1 MAKDKTQGL
10 SRKPPVIHEK
20 DTAHALARHL
30 SHAQALAK
38 FSHILLMDENPAA
51 SLDRALEELLESSSA
66 DRIYI
71 FRNFIDSKKDLC
83 TRMTHEVCAPGIHS
97 ERENTRL
104 QHVSYALSHPRWI
117 KTLGEGTPVKGLVH
131 DFPPEEQKLLS
142 SQDIVSILILPLY
155 IQGQWEGF
163 IGFDDTHNGREW
175 DEEDIALL
183 RTAAHMIGSYLIR
196 KTALGESQRYQARL
210 NALLSLS
217 HAFLQR
223 PTFEDAARDIIQQLQ
238 TLTGACS
245 CMLIMEGLNLSS
257 ETTVIEM
264 PTAGNT
270 RSRSF
275 EQDLSRLRD
284 EHAKNASPVFI
295 SRLTLSAA
303 DLAGFEDDAILAAP
317 IIINGYASGFLIMS
331 GGSEGFSN
339 EDVQMLAAF
348 AEFVTIARMN
358 SRTLKS
364 LDASEKKF
372 RTVAQSANDAI
383 ISTDTL
389 GRIIFWNPMAE
400 GIFGYKEGEA
410 RDLNIAAIIPD
421 RFLQAFRNEMNK
433 ILQQARKGLL
443 PKSVHMGSTADII
456 GRRKIGS
463 EFPME
468 ISISTWE
475 SEGAQYFTYI
485 IRDITERKRLE
496 NSLKQETEKLKE
508 TKEKLTAK
516 NRELENA
523 NQELKTTQAHIL
535 QQEKMASIGQL
546 AAGVAHE
553 INNPMGFIS
562 SNLGSLDKY
571 VDKITDFLTF
581 QDDFLKG
588 ICTDEH
594 MALMGE
600 KKKTLKV
607 DYILQDIKE
616 LVKESQEGAQRVKKI
631 VSDLKGFSRSD
642 QSEFKHADI
651 NECMESTIN
660 IVWNELKY
668 KTQVIR
674 DYGTLPFTKC
684 YPQQLNQVFMNLL
697 VNAAHAI
704 EKQGIITVSSSR
716 NGDSIR
722 VSVSDTGSGIPE
734 EIRQRIFEPFF
745 TTKEMGKGT
754 GLGLSITYDIVKK
767 HGGDIRVESEVGKGT
782 TFTVSIPIVEER

>member
-20 DTAHALARHL
+20 DTAHALARQL
-30 SHAQALAK
+30 NHAQALAK

-51 SLDRALEELLESSSA
+51 TLDRALEELLESSSA

-71 FRNFIDSKKDLC
+71 FQNFIDPNKDLC
-83 TRMTHEVCAPGIHS
+83 TCMTHEVCAPGIHS

-104 QHVSYALSHPRWI
+104 QHVSYALSHPRWVKI
-117 KTLGEGTPVKGLVH
+117 LGEGSPVKGLVR
-131 DFPPEEQKLLS
+131 DFPPEEQRLFAT
-142 SQDIVSILILPLY
+142 QNIVSVLILPLY
-155 IQGQWEGF
+155 IQWHWDGF
-163 IGFDDTHNGREW
+163 IGFDDTRNEREW
-175 DEEDIALL
+175 DEEDVALL
-183 RTAAHMIGSYLIR
+183 KTAADMIGSYLI
-196 KTALGESQRYQARL
+196 KKVALEQSQRYQTRL
-210 NALLSLS
+210 NAQLPVS
-217 HAFLQR
+217 HAVLQM
-223 PTFEDAARDIIQQLQ
+223 PTFEDAVSDILKQVRK
-238 TLTGACS
+238 LTGAYS
-245 CMLIMEGLNLSS
+245 CMLIMEGETPSS
-257 ETTVIEM
+257 DIMVIEI
-264 PTAGNT
+264 PISDSTIG
-270 RSRSF
+270 RSF
-275 EQDLSRLRD
+275 GQDLSRLRD
-284 EHAKNASPVFI
+284 EYAKNSSPVFI
-295 SRLTLSAA
+295 SRL
-303 DLAGFEDDAILAAP
+303 DLIPASGMGLEDDATLAAP
-317 IIINGYASGFLIMS
+317 IIINGYTSGFLIIS
-331 GGSEGFSN
+331 EGPEGFSN
-339 EDVQMLAAF
+339 EDVQTLAAF

-358 SRTLKS
+358 SRMLKS

-372 RTVAQSANDAI
+372 RMVAQSANDAI
-383 ISTDTL
+383 ISTDTQ
-389 GRIIFWNPMAE
+389 GRIIFWNSMAE
-400 GIFGYKEGEA
+400 GTFGFKEGEA

-433 ILQQARKGLL
+433 ILRQAQKGIL
-443 PKSVHMGSTADII
+443 PESDHVGFTADII

-468 ISISTWE
+468 VSISTWE
-475 SEGAQYFTYI
+475 SEGEQYFTYI
-485 IRDITERKRLE
+485 IHDITERKRLE
-496 NSLKQETEKLKE
+496 NSLKQETEELKE

-523 NQELKTTQAHIL
+523 NLEIKTTQAHIL

-571 VDKITDFLTF
+571 VDKINDFLAF
-581 QDDFLKG
+581 QDDILKD

-594 MALMGE
+594 MTLMGE

-607 DYILQDIKE
+607 DYILQDIKD
-616 LVKESQEGAQRVKKI
+616 LVRESQEGAQRVKKI
-631 VSDLKGFSRSD
+631 VADLKGFSRAD

-660 IVWNELKY
+660 LVWNELKY

-704 EKQGIITVSSSR
+704 EKQGIITVSSTR
-716 NGDSIR
+716 NDECIR

-734 EIRQRIFEPFF
+734 EIRRRIFEPFF
-745 TTKEMGKGT
+745 TTKEVGKGT